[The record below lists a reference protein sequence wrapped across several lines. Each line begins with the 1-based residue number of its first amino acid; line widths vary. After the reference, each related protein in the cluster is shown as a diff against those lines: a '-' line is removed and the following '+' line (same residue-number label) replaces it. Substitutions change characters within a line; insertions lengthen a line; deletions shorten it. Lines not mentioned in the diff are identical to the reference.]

1 MDIGPDRRPPHRG
14 VHHDRRSGDPRVPA
28 PPRRRRGRRAAR
40 GGGPSRQIAGLE
52 GYSPLIRRAL
62 TVWSCLGLGSAHAQ
76 NPADTTR
83 TYTLRAETVSV
94 ARADLPLHRL
104 PLAVH
109 TIDRPSLGT
118 ARPTWG
124 LDEALSQVPGIYA
137 ANRYNFSVDQR
148 LSIRGFGA
156 RSAFAVR
163 GIKVLVDG
171 IPQTLP
177 DGQGQIT
184 NLELGAADRIEV
196 LRGASSALFGNAAGG
211 VISIWTDQ
219 TIPTR
224 LTAEARVV
232 AGAFDR
238 TLRRAWTKWQAT
250 ARAPVGGAGGAASI
264 TLSRLAYE
272 GERDHSNADLRTLN
286 ARLRLPVAPA
296 WTVAVA
302 LAAADHPQADNPGA
316 LTLAELQA
324 NRDSAAPLNIGRIA
338 GKDVRQ
344 LQGGATLKG
353 PWASVTVF
361 GLTRELINPLPQAYI
376 TLDRAAGG
384 LRLAATQRGIT
395 AGLDLQLQRD
405 DRREFSYVV
414 PNAALTTPDNRPDT
428 LTRNQLERVSEIGPF
443 VQAAIDLAPRW
454 TAVAGVR
461 YDRVRFAVT
470 DRLLSDGV
478 DNSGGR
484 TFAAA
489 SGSVG
494 IAFNPRPGW
503 TLYANSGS
511 SFETPTTTEL
521 NNQPPPGGGGF
532 NPDLSPQ
539 RAWSGEIGAR
549 GVTRDG
555 RLTWSAALFQAI
567 VRDELIGFEDSLVPG
582 RRYFRNAA
590 RARHRGGEAGATF
603 DVTDRVRLAA
613 TWTYADYRFTSY
625 RVATYD
631 LSGKAIPGVP
641 RHWVHLAARGRPA
654 FLPSAWA
661 ELETTHSSGTFV
673 DDTLATRVAPW
684 WTANVRIGWKGLFV
698 GLNNVFDQQYVGSV
712 VINAARGRYYEPA
725 AGRNLY
731 AGWSLQTRE

>member
-1 MDIGPDRRPPHRG
+1 
-14 VHHDRRSGDPRVPA
+14 
-28 PPRRRRGRRAAR
+28 
-40 GGGPSRQIAGLE
+40 
-52 GYSPLIRRAL
+52 
-62 TVWSCLGLGSAHAQ
+62 
-76 NPADTTR
+76 
-83 TYTLRAETVSV
+83 VSV

-104 PLAVH
+104 PLAIH
-109 TIDRPSLGT
+109 TIDRAAIGS

-124 LDEALSQVPGIYA
+124 LDETLSQVPGIYA

-219 TIPTR
+219 AVPTH
-224 LTAEARVV
+224 LSGEARVV

-238 TLRRAWTKWQAT
+238 SLRRAWTKWQAT
-250 ARAPVGGAGGAASI
+250 TRAPVGDGVASV
-264 TLSRLAYE
+264 TVSRLAYE
-272 GERDHSNADLRTLN
+272 GERDHSAADLRTLN

-302 LAAADHPQADNPGA
+302 LAAADHPRADNPGA

-344 LQGGATLKG
+344 LQGGATLKSAWG
-353 PWASVTVF
+353 ALTVF
-361 GLTRELINPLPQAYI
+361 GLTRDLTNPLPQAYI
-376 TLDRAAGG
+376 TIDRGAGG
-384 LRLAATQRGIT
+384 VRMTATPPFASGAGHPAIRLT
-395 AGLDLQLQRD
+395 AGVDLQWQRD
-405 DRREFSYVV
+405 NRREFSYQV
-414 PNAALTTPDNRPDT
+414 PNAALTTPDNSPDT
-428 LTRNQLERVSEIGPF
+428 LVRSQIERVAELGPF
-443 VQAAIDLAPRW
+443 LQAGVDLGPRW
-454 TAVAGVR
+454 TATAGLR

-478 DNSGGR
+478 DNSGSR

-489 SGSVG
+489 SGSIGVAYSTG
-494 IAFNPRPGW
+494 PGF

-532 NPDLSPQ
+532 NPDLAPQ
-539 RAWSGEIGAR
+539 RAWSSEVGGR
-549 GVTRDG
+549 GTTRDG
-555 RLTWSAALFQAI
+555 RLGWNVAVFQAN

-590 RARHRGGEAGATF
+590 RARHSGVEAGATF
-603 DVTDRVRLAA
+603 DVTARVRLAL

-625 RVATYD
+625 RVASYD

-641 RHWVHLAARGRPA
+641 RHWVHLSARAHPA
-654 FLPSAWA
+654 FLPGAWG

-673 DDTLATRVAPW
+673 DDTLTTRVAPW
-684 WTANVRIGWKGLFV
+684 WTANVRVGWKGLFV
-698 GLNNVFDQQYVGSV
+698 GVNNVLDQEYIGSV

-731 AGWSLQTRE
+731 AGWALQTRE